1 MIGQTTPSWMLL
13 ALPLMMIVTTLK
25 ALIGAARRPKGR
37 FGLIGAAF
45 VVIASLSSAIVLWS
59 NDFILTL
66 GGFGDHF
73 GRPLI
78 LFLLG
83 DLILHGVFWTVVAK
97 LCVMIARRHPLDE

>member
-25 ALIGAARRPKGR
+25 ALIGAARRPRGHL
-37 FGLIGAAF
+37 GLICTGF
-45 VVIASLSSAIVLWS
+45 VFIGSLSSAMLTWS

-73 GRPLI
+73 GRPL
-78 LFLLG
+78 LAYLLG
-83 DLILHGVFWTVVAK
+83 DLLLHGLFWAAVAK
-97 LCVMIARRHPLDE
+97 LCITLARRYPSED